1 MEKVK
6 VVGITP
12 NEKIPI
18 RIVKK
23 KVILPPQSER
33 AVREELYRITC
44 NLFMLREL
52 TPEDFEHK
60 VKYLTGLDYTP
71 ENLFQMLQI
80 IQKQLQKTKEIQ
92 ANLKPW

>member
-6 VVGITP
+6 VVDIIP

-23 KVILPPQSER
+23 KITLPPQSER

-44 NLFMLREL
+44 SLFMLREL
-52 TPEDFEHK
+52 TPQDFEHK
-60 VKYLTGLDYTP
+60 IKYLTGLDYTP
-71 ENLFQMLQI
+71 ENLFEMLRI

-92 ANLKPW
+92 NNLKPW